1 MTNPTAIN
9 AFDQAV
15 QNLRKFFINRAD
27 HYSRT
32 FNVHYE
38 EAPDAPQDWEGIKR
52 QFIPGKVVKV
62 GTDGV
67 ETSLFGAG
75 YEYALRFWHD
85 ALHVKLNAD
94 LSLEGELVVATAHLE
109 EVEAAFGP
117 RSLEAIIMAADTFG
131 QTLFFRLKG
140 GFVSNQHDY
149 TKAFAR
155 VVVNTEVL
163 DETLGG

>member
-15 QNLRKFFINRAD
+15 QNLRKFFIRQAD
-27 HYSRT
+27 KYSRS
-32 FNVHYE
+32 FNVHYM
-38 EAPDAPQDWEGIKR
+38 EAPDAPQEWEAIKK
-52 QFIPGKVVKV
+52 QFIHGKVVKV
-62 GTDGV
+62 GMDGV
-67 ETSLFGAG
+67 ESSLYGAG

-94 LSLEGELVVATAHLE
+94 LSLEGELVVATEHLK
-109 EVEAAFGP
+109 EVEEAFGP

-140 GFVSNQHDY
+140 GFVERQDEF
-149 TKAFAR
+149 TLALAR
-155 VVVNTEVL
+155 VMVNKGTFS
-163 DETLGG
+163 D